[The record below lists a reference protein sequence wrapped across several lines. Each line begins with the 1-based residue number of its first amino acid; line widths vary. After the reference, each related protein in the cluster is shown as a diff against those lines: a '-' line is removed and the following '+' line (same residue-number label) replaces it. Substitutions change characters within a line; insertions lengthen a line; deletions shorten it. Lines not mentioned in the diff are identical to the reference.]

1 MQISP
6 EYVENIIVAFL
17 LVAVSPLHASCV
29 SRVSKNPRW
38 EAKVFN
44 TGAEI
49 FFNIRLV
56 NKIKS
61 LEFQTVSSRQFHRG
75 IELRVEEDRRR
86 VCILAEL

>member
-17 LVAVSPLHASCV
+17 LVPVSPLNASCV

-44 TGAEI
+44 TNAEI
-49 FFNIRLV
+49 FFNMRVRPI
-56 NKIKS
+56 NQIKS
-61 LEFQTVSSRQFHRG
+61 LEFQTVSS
-75 IELRVEEDRRR
+75 
-86 VCILAEL
+86 